1 MRILGRLLKAIGL
14 LVLAIVMFTI
24 IWWFWP
30 AKTPAIDSTPEGRS
44 ISQIE
49 YVKIGGVEQCIL
61 IRSHDTRN
69 PILLFLHGGP
79 GMPMMYLGYKF
90 QRPLEKYFTVVQW
103 DRRGAGKTF
112 YHNKPTAESMSTRQL
127 IDDAYAL
134 IDTLRTRFEQRQV
147 ILVGHSFGTH
157 LGSIMANERPE
168 LFSHYISIGQVVDN
182 KKARVLQ
189 ERFIREQAGLKER
202 VEVITALDSIKNVD
216 FESWLFEFG
225 GELKASRSF
234 FPLIWTGVRAPEYK
248 LSEAVA
254 VAKGSS
260 FSSAHMK
267 HNVLSGS
274 IYEEVMEYQ
283 VPVYFLVGRWDYTTP
298 HQLITEYYKHLQ
310 APQKELIF
318 FENSAHF
325 PFFEEPDQFCEVVI
339 RLINK

>member
-1 MRILGRLLKAIGL
+1 MRILGRILKAIGWG
-14 LVLAIVMFTI
+14 VMAIVMLTI

-30 AKTPAIDSTPEGRS
+30 AKTPAINSIPDGRS

-49 YVKIGGVEQCIL
+49 YVEIGGSEQCVL

-79 GMPMMYLGYKF
+79 GMPMMYLGHKF
-90 QRPLEKYFTVVQW
+90 QRPLEEYFTVVQW

-134 IDTLRTRFEQRQV
+134 IDTLRTRFEQEQV

-157 LGSIMANERPE
+157 LGSIMVYERPE
-168 LFSHYISIGQVVDN
+168 LFRHYVSIGQVVDK

-189 ERFIREQAGLKER
+189 EEFIRDQAGLKGR
-202 VEVITALDSIKNVD
+202 AEVITALDSIKNID
-216 FESWLFEFG
+216 FENWLFEFG
-225 GELKASRSF
+225 GELKASTSF
-234 FPLIWTGVRAPEYK
+234 FPLIWTGIRAPEYK
-248 LSEAVA
+248 LSEAMA

-267 HNVLSGS
+267 YNVLSGS
-274 IYEEVMEYQ
+274 IYEEVREYQ

-298 HQLITEYYKHLQ
+298 HQLVKEYYEHLQ
-310 APQKELIF
+310 APQKELIY

-325 PFFEEPDQFCEVVI
+325 PFYEEPEKFSQEVIGLLV
-339 RLINK
+339 N